1 MQPAPPPNIDE
12 QTTGLMHIQNY
23 FLQSDESPPAE
34 FNLNVSSRISSDYAK
49 LNNISYC
56 FVHQLCLYVLCILN
70 WDIVN
75 SNYYV
80 SSKHDWPSINSFNP
94 VASFQSSR
102 LCWACCFDRKDQ
114 KARRFLQTKCLS
126 NSRRNIAA
134 FYPKPWLCC
143 IGSINIIKRT
153 SNYRN
158 QHSEGN
164 DCIDWIMQP
173 DKLSLIFRH

>member
-1 MQPAPPPNIDE
+1 MISSSLHKYSN
-12 QTTGLMHIQNY
+12 QTTCNNV
-23 FLQSDESPPAE
+23 LQSDESLPAK
-34 FNLNVSSRISSDYAK
+34 FNLNVLSRASSDYAK
-49 LNNISYC
+49 LNEVAYC
-56 FVHQLCLYVLCILN
+56 FVNQLGLDVLRILN
-70 WDIVN
+70 RSIVN

-80 SSKHDWPSINSFNP
+80 PSKHDRPSVDSYNP
-94 VASFQSSR
+94 VASSQSSGFCR
-102 LCWACCFDRKDQ
+102 ACCFDRKDQ

-164 DCIDWIMQP
+164 DSID
-173 DKLSLIFRH
+173 